1 MWLKQVSRPG
11 RLQPGGPWY
20 RRTSWYSCL
29 RFYTLSTAKHCHGSF
44 RTWEGKAQAHGGH
57 SRCAATPASGRS
69 LLGKRWELQKLWGA
83 WGIRQLPLGA
93 GFCWGLLVGAV
104 GTRQGVGTR
113 SFHSQLGDFLGRS
126 EVCSHR
132 SFPYELWLPAS
143 GLQPRRAHSAPG
155 A

>member
-1 MWLKQVSRPG
+1 MWLKQVSRQAGCSQEVPG
-11 RLQPGGPWY
+11 TAGPRGTLALDFTHSPQP
-20 RRTSWYSCL
+20 
-29 RFYTLSTAKHCHGSF
+29 STATGPSGP
-44 RTWEGKAQAHGGH
+44 GKERHRPAVASH
-57 SRCAATPASGRS
+57 CAATPASGRS
-69 LLGKRWELQKLWGA
+69 LLGKRWELQKLWGV
-83 WGIRQLPLGA
+83 RQLPLGA
-93 GFCWGLLVGAV
+93 AFCWGLLVGAV
-104 GTRQGVGTR
+104 GTHQGVGTR